1 MLHATVDAQLLLG
14 TTAVLCFVLFVG
26 FPPAYELCICKE
38 LLLAC
43 YCGCAEVAR
52 LYRLTAVGFVKFER

>member
-1 MLHATVDAQLLLG
+1 MLHATVNAQLLLG
-14 TTAVLCFVLFVG
+14 TTAVLCFVLFVS

-43 YCGCAEVAR
+43 YCGCAEVGPA
-52 LYRLTAVGFVKFER
+52 E